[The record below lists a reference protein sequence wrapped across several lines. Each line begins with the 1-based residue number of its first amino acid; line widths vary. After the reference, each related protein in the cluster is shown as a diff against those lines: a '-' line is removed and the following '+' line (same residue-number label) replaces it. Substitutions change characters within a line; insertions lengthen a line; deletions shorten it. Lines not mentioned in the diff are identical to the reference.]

1 MTEPSPSGPIPLSD
15 AQLERIAEKAA
26 AKAVEKMTGK
36 MYEEVGRNVVSK
48 GLTILGVIAV
58 SLITYLYGKGV
69 IKL

>member
-1 MTEPSPSGPIPLSD
+1 MSEPSSPMPLTD
-15 AQLERIAEKAA
+15 AQMERIAEKAA
-26 AKAVEKMTGK
+26 VKAVEKMTGK

-58 SLITYLYGKGV
+58 ALFAFLYGKGI